1 MIDENEQLFQVV
13 SIMDLKIFFGG
24 SKTFDFELQL
34 ILKNHPRKKQKS
46 VGLDKN
52 IAIVYTYLGSHGG
65 TSGSTLVAKLTYVQ
79 IVEGSKPSYFF
90 RVNQFL

>member
-34 ILKNHPRKKQKS
+34 IFKNHPRQK
-46 VGLDKN
+46 
-52 IAIVYTYLGSHGG
+52 
-65 TSGSTLVAKLTYVQ
+65 AKECW
-79 IVEGSKPSYFF
+79 IG
-90 RVNQFL
+90 